1 MAFSS
6 LADELAGAF
15 ENDPSLDKGEG
26 LGLGQSLADE
36 FGLDYELHQGHDHG
50 MEEQGE
56 IDRLEDE
63 LQHPSTPPSRNDN
76 LPKPTTPPKVDG
88 RWRTV
93 KSTHEPTNLDE
104 FFSPNRGIDLDRD
117 LELELEYGQGHSF
130 SPQPHFQDEDSYN
143 YQYEQDQLDHLPT
156 TASPVRVRGIQNK
169 SSTRSLRVNPKSSVK
184 SLRLLNGNE
193 KEEGIQEALIILSEG
208 ISANSR
214 LLNSLRQINHH
225 HQEGEE
231 EIEIRLQRHLNRMNE
246 VERFRDEW
254 IRDLGIWSREV
265 GLGGLEGNGRLGD
278 AHDKLI
284 DVNEEDE
291 EEEEG
296 ESLGWTGESIIDDVN
311 HLSEG
316 QEISKN
322 PQIALSHEEDHLNA
336 QDNTLLD
343 EDEHDSFPTYPSD
356 RSLMSPITPS
366 NQSKYHQT
374 QPQNLPKL
382 IMAIQKDT
390 DILLLSLRN
399 LQDTMHTTTSF
410 HTSLTRMM
418 RGIRSSID
426 SYRER
431 EHVEEQARR
440 KIEEWE
446 AERLKIGLTRN
457 NPGGREGGWTTREK
471 LAKECREFEDVLE
484 RYGDRLKG
492 LKDDGTRRVGVA
504 A

>member
-15 ENDPSLDKGEG
+15 ENDPSLDQGEG

-36 FGLDYELHQGHDHG
+36 LELDYELEQGHDHG
-50 MEEQGE
+50 IKEQGE
-56 IDRLEDE
+56 IHRLEDE
-63 LQHPSTPPSRNDN
+63 IQHPSTPPSRNGN
-76 LPKPTTPPKVDG
+76 LSKTTTPPRDDAG
-88 RWRTV
+88 RRTA
-93 KSTHEPTNLDE
+93 KTSYEPTNLDDI
-104 FFSPNRGIDLDRD
+104 SPNRGIDLDLE
-117 LELELEYGQGHSF
+117 LELELEYGQNHSF
-130 SPQPHFQDEDSYN
+130 SSQPHFQDEDSYN
-143 YQYEQDQLDHLPT
+143 YQYEQDHLDNLPT

-169 SSTRSLRVNPKSSVK
+169 SSTRSLRVNPRSSVR
-184 SLRLLNGNE
+184 SLRALNGNE

-214 LLNSLRQINHH
+214 LLNFLRQIKHH

-246 VERFRDEW
+246 VERTRDEW

-278 AHDKLI
+278 GDDKLI
-284 DVNEEDE
+284 DVSEEDE
-291 EEEEG
+291 EDEEG
-296 ESLGWTGESIIDDVN
+296 ESLGWTGESIVDDN
-311 HLSEG
+311 DHLFEG
-316 QEISKN
+316 EEISKN
-322 PQIALSHEEDHLNA
+322 PQVTVFHEKDHINPHDSLC
-336 QDNTLLD
+336 LD
-343 EDEHDSFPTYPSD
+343 EDGHDSSAAYSSD
-356 RSLMSPITPS
+356 QSPLSPITPL
-366 NQSKYHQT
+366 KHHQPA
-374 QPQNLPKL
+374 QDLPKL

-399 LQDTMHTTTSF
+399 LQDTIHTTTSF
-410 HTSLTRMM
+410 HTSLARMM
-418 RGIRSSID
+418 KGIRSSID
-426 SYRER
+426 SHRER

-457 NPGGREGGWTTREK
+457 NTGGGEEGWTTKEK
-471 LAKECREFEDVLE
+471 LDKECREFEDVLE
-484 RYGDRLKG
+484 WYGDRLKG
-492 LKDDGTRRVGVA
+492 LKEGTRRVAIA